1 MTNLSTTERQVI
13 VNALY
18 TAIAKYRECATE
30 MAKSP
35 AHERL
40 VAQFKKQ
47 SDECSELLEK
57 LED

>member
-1 MTNLSTTERQVI
+1 MHTLSDNERSVV

-18 TAIAKYRECATE
+18 TAVEKYRECAKE
-30 MAKSP
+30 VAKEP
-35 AHERL
+35 GHERL

-47 SDECSELLEK
+47 SDECAELIER

>member
-1 MTNLSTTERQVI
+1 MNLTTNERQVI

-18 TAIAKYRECATE
+18 TAQEKYRECAKDV
-30 MAKSP
+30 AKE
-35 AHERL
+35 AGHERL

-47 SDECSELLEK
+47 SDECAELIDR